1 VVKAHGEKTI
11 GFVMKPGV
19 FEQIAPEKAKRIKE
33 RPAWFMLKFGFTL
46 SYNGLTIPGG
56 QGDSFRENRPP
67 GPVKH
72 LQKLLINSDGTP
84 GVKIVDVLNRF
95 NWSVII
101 SAWQYPVQ
109 KPL

>member
-56 QGDSFRENRPP
+56 QG
-67 GPVKH
+67 
-72 LQKLLINSDGTP
+72 GTLFE
-84 GVKIVDVLNRF
+84 KT
-95 NWSVII
+95 
-101 SAWQYPVQ
+101 A
-109 KPL
+109 PLDP